1 MSLAP
6 DYWRWR
12 GCRRQVCIAFAAA
25 LAVLSPASTWAQE
38 WPTKPVNLIVGYG
51 AGGGVDQ
58 MARILAP
65 KASDDVKQPFV
76 VQNRPGGGGAVAAVS
91 VKAAPADG
99 HTLVLTTSTTFTFDH
114 HFAKADFTM
123 DDFRHVAIIGQ
134 FQEVF
139 VSHPSRPWKTLQDA
153 IVEAKAQNRDLK
165 YASFYQL
172 DRAVTAMIAKQSGV
186 KITPVP
192 TQGGAGVV
200 NAVIAD
206 QVDFGYT
213 GGTWGPSVTSGT
225 IKLLASGP
233 REPLKNR
240 GEVPTLRKLGYDVE
254 TEVFVTVSV
263 PKGTPD
269 AVVRK
274 LEATLKK
281 AASDPAYAEF
291 CEDKLQ
297 VRYLNL
303 GEAETKKALTE
314 QSDRYNKLVEAVSSS
329 MR

>member
-1 MSLAP
+1 MRHAAE
-6 DYWRWR
+6 YGCCR
-12 GCRRQVCIAFAAA
+12 GHRRQACFALVAA
-25 LAVLSPASTWAQE
+25 LVAGWPASTWAQD

-58 MARILAP
+58 MARALSP
-65 KASDDVKQPFV
+65 KMSEDAKQPFV

-99 HTLVLTTSTTFTFDH
+99 HSLVLTTSTTFTFDH
-114 HFAKADFTM
+114 HFAKADFTI

-153 IVEAKAQNRDLK
+153 IAEAKAQSRDLK

-172 DRAVTAMIAKQSGV
+172 DRVVTALLAKQSGV

-206 QVDFGYT
+206 QVDFGFT
-213 GGTWGPSVTSGT
+213 GGTWGPSVSSGT
-225 IKLLASGP
+225 IKLLASAP
-233 REPLKNR
+233 RDPLKSQSQ
-240 GEVPTLRKLGYDVE
+240 VPTLRQLGYDVE

-263 PKGTPD
+263 PKDTPD

-274 LEATLKK
+274 IEAMLNK
-281 AASDPAYAEF
+281 AASDPAYAKF
-291 CEDKLQ
+291 CEEMLQ
-297 VRYLNL
+297 VRFFNL
-303 GEAETKKALTE
+303 GEADTKKALLE
-314 QSDRYNKLVEAVSSS
+314 QSERYGKLVTAVGTTP
-329 MR
+329 